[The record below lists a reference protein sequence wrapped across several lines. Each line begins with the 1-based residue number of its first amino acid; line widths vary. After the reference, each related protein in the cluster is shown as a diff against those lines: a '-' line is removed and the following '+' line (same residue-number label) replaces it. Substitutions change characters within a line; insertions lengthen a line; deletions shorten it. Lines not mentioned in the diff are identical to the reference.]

1 MDINTWFAFILA
13 SIATLIVPGPNS
25 LLALTHGAI
34 HGYKKTPYT
43 ILGGSLG
50 FVLLI
55 ALCIFGIA
63 AIIQASQLA
72 FLRIKI
78 FGGLYLIWLGIKTW
92 RAAPINVS
100 VNNLTIAS
108 SPLILFL

>member
-1 MDINTWFAFILA
+1 MCPV
-13 SIATLIVPGPNS
+13 LIVTS
-25 LLALTHGAI
+25 TDSWV
-34 HGYKKTPYT
+34 KKAQYT
-43 ILGGSLG
+43 ILGGYLV

-72 FLRIKI
+72 FLGIKI

-92 RAAPINVS
+92 RASPINVS
-100 VNNLTIAS
+100 VNNLTMAS
-108 SPLILFL
+108 SPLILFRQGFITYCCYEP